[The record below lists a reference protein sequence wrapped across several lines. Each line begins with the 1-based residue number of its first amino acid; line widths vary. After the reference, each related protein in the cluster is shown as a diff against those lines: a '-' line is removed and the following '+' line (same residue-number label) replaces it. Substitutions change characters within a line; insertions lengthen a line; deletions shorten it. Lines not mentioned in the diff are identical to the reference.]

1 MATTRCMPASGPH
14 HHHTDSPCLSPHPF
28 FMLWCGRRDA
38 RQLCVCVRV
47 CATPCCIHHSAFSAH
62 ICVLIVLEAHGC
74 PLLPLL
80 FFFLSPPP
88 SCGGE
93 GEQGGRKQSS
103 HAERSRASR
112 WAGSEM
118 TITNLAAR
126 WHAMCCW
133 MRMQSTRSTTQ
144 VRLLP
149 PRRPLHLLLITAF
162 PFPLSLSMTHRNEE
176 GECTTMQ
183 QS

>member
-1 MATTRCMPASGPH
+1 MATTPCMPASGP

-47 CATPCCIHHSAFSAH
+47 CATPCCIHHSASSA
-62 ICVLIVLEAHGC
+62 CGC
-74 PLLPLL
+74 THLCADLSGGTWLPLPLL
-80 FFFLSPPP
+80 LFTTT

-118 TITNLAAR
+118 TITNLAVR